1 MPANVIMPALELAQ
15 ETGKLLRW
23 IKAPGDMV
31 RKGEPIAEI
40 ETDKVTVELEAPAS
54 GILQDVTAQE
64 GDVVPVGHTIAIIA
78 DSASPTLSPQGG
90 RSGTLAPQGSG
101 AVPTLSPQGSGAVPT
116 LSPQG
121 RGQGEGPTSDRI
133 KASPLARKVAEA
145 HNVDLAHVRTASG
158 KIEKADVLAYVESR
172 RTVAT
177 AGNGGP
183 GTIVA
188 ASPKARRFA
197 AERGIDLRA
206 LKGSGPEGAVLAM
219 DVPAAAEPTGTGPLT
234 SAPPTS
240 GPLTSAPPTSG
251 PLTSAPLT
259 SALLTL
265 PSPQR
270 GEGVA
275 AGEGGGIPRRGVED
289 AASQEKVGTVW
300 RVMAERMAASWTS
313 APHFFLVREVAVARL
328 GAWLDKAR
336 AQTGVR
342 ITYTDL
348 LIKLVAAAIVQHPRV
363 AVSWRDGVIERH
375 PDVNVGLAVAL
386 EDGLVVPVIHR
397 ADTLGLKEIAAR
409 REDLVARAQ
418 AGKLRPADIQ
428 GGVFTISNLGMYGV
442 DAFSAIVNPPQAAIL
457 AVGRITD
464 RVIPV
469 DGKPA
474 VQPTMVLTLSCDHRA
489 LDGARGARFLGAL
502 ADLIE
507 EPLTLLV

>member
-64 GDVVPVGHTIAIIA
+64 GDVVPVGHTIGIIA
-78 DSASPTLSPQGG
+78 DSASPNLSPQGG

-219 DVPAAAEPTGTGPLT
+219 DVPAAAEPTGT
-234 SAPPTS
+234 A
-240 GPLTSAPPTSG
+240 

-259 SALLTL
+259 SAPLTSKPLTSKPLTL
-265 PSPQR
+265 PSRQR

-313 APHFFLVREVAVARL
+313 APHFFLVREVTVARL

-375 PDVNVGLAVAL
+375 PDVNVGFAVAL
-386 EDGLVVPVIHR
+386 EDGLVVPVIHPSTR
-397 ADTLGLKEIAAR
+397 
-409 REDLVARAQ
+409 
-418 AGKLRPADIQ
+418 
-428 GGVFTISNLGMYGV
+428 
-442 DAFSAIVNPPQAAIL
+442 
-457 AVGRITD
+457 
-464 RVIPV
+464 
-469 DGKPA
+469 
-474 VQPTMVLTLSCDHRA
+474 
-489 LDGARGARFLGAL
+489 
-502 ADLIE
+502 
-507 EPLTLLV
+507 